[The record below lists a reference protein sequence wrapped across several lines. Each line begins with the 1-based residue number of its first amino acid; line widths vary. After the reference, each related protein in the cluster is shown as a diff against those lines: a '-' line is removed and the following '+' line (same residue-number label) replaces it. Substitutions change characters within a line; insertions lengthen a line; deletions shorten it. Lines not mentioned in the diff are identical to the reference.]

1 MISVLFLLGNAES
14 GAHPFEVAAWE
25 AAIIGTIVSLPLAI
39 AQFLYT
45 LKKQR
50 RDQRIEQAKF
60 GYELLDSVFEDE
72 WAGDLLY
79 SLDGSYEKA
88 GRPKGSA
95 ARAQDFIAVFKN
107 GDSLPEGRSLE
118 LHSRV
123 DALLYYLDRFEHAI
137 RADLTTFDTLHT
149 PTAYYVRLLSE
160 YKPRLSDYI
169 ARVGYSRVLALF
181 GRFSNEW
188 GN

>member
-1 MISVLFLLGNAES
+1 MISVLFLMGNAEAS
-14 GAHPFEVAAWE
+14 AHPFEVAAWE
-25 AAIIGTIVSLPLAI
+25 AAIIGTIVSVPLAI
-39 AQFLYT
+39 AQLFYT
-45 LKKQR
+45 LKKQG

-72 WAGDLLY
+72 WASDLLY

-88 GRPKGSA
+88 GRLKGSA
-95 ARAQDFIAVFKN
+95 ARAQDFIAVFRD
-107 GDSLPEGRSLE
+107 GHQLPEARSVD

-123 DALLYYLDRFEHAI
+123 DALLYYLDRFEHAL

-149 PTAYYVRLLSE
+149 PTAYYVRLLSQ
-160 YKPRLSDYI
+160 YKPRLSEYI
-169 ARVGYSRVLALF
+169 TRVGYNRVLALF

-188 GN
+188 GT